1 MIKKIPHA
9 ELKVMKFI
17 WGANDTVTSK
27 QVIESMEKKYS
38 WKQTTTLTLLS
49 RLVKKQ
55 FLSAEK
61 LDRYTHYTI
70 IVKEDDYLKFE
81 TLDFLNMVHDNSIL
95 SLVSSINEKKVEN
108 EKLDLIHDCF
118 DNYFDNLKGK

>member
-27 QVIESMEKKYS
+27 QVIEAMEKKYS
-38 WKQTTTLTLLS
+38 WKQTTTLALLS
-49 RLVKKQ
+49 KLVKKQ

-61 LDRYTHYTI
+61 LNRYTHYTI
-70 IVKEDDYLKFE
+70 IIKEDDYLKFE

-95 SLVSSINEKKVEN
+95 SLVSSINNKKVED

-118 DNYFDNLKGK
+118 NNYFDNLKGE

>member
-17 WGANDTVTSK
+17 WGVNDTVTSK

-81 TLDFLNMVHDNSIL
+81 TLDFLNVLHDNSIV
-95 SLVSSINEKKVEN
+95 SLVSSINEKKVEDK
-108 EKLDLIHDCF
+108 ELDLIYDCF
-118 DNYFDNLKGK
+118 NNYFDNLKGK

>member
-1 MIKKIPHA
+1 MIKKIPHS

-17 WGANDTVTSK
+17 WGVNADVSSK
-27 QVIESMEKKYS
+27 DVINAMEQKNN

-55 FLSAEK
+55 FLSAKK
-61 LDRYTHYTI
+61 LDRFTHYTI
-70 IVKEDDYLKFE
+70 IVEEEDYLKLE
-81 TLDFLNMVHDNSIL
+81 TLDFLNNVHNNSIL
-95 SLVSSINEKKVEN
+95 SLVASINEKKVED

-118 DNYFDNLKGK
+118 NNYFDNLKGK

>member
-27 QVIESMEKKYS
+27 QVIEAMEKKYS
-38 WKQTTTLTLLS
+38 WKQTTTLALLS
-49 RLVKKQ
+49 KLVKKQ

-70 IVKEDDYLKFE
+70 IIKEDDYLKFE
-81 TLDFLNMVHDNSIL
+81 TLNFLNMVHDNSIL
-95 SLVSSINEKKVEN
+95 SLVSSINDKKVED

-118 DNYFDNLKGK
+118 NNYFDNLKGE